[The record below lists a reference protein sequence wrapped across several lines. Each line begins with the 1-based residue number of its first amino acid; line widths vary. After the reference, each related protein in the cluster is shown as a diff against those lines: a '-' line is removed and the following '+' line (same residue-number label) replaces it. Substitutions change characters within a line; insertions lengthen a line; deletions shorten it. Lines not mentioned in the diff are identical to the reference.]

1 MSQNLLSNVFK
12 PRYVYDSV
20 SQTYATRLELV
31 NIDTLSAN
39 TVSAFTAAIGDSYGN
54 AYFGLN
60 SGNAYSTQLSNS
72 KMTAVGVGAGQASS
86 NSSNSVFL
94 GYEAGKSAVN
104 SSNTIAIGASTIGS
118 GSNNIYIGTQT
129 GTVSGGS
136 NIFIGQNIA
145 PTNPTSNMLLVGQGS
160 NYAITADMSVTP
172 PNVGLGTST
181 PSYTLDVN
189 GYASITGALGINS
202 SPYEYTFNLNGDMRA
217 SDGYGVF
224 TFSNDGEANSLT
236 TIDVTGTYSGGQATL
251 AVTGGFFSA
260 KGVTDNSGLTLELKK
275 GTFMVSAYQ
284 VDSTNPSITNYQGY
298 MGIALSALVQKP
310 VVGGDVTGLITA
322 NSGSSV
328 TIASNTTW
336 TITYFPSA

>member
-1 MSQNLLSNVFK
+1 
-12 PRYVYDSV
+12 
-20 SQTYATRLELV
+20 
-31 NIDTLSAN
+31 
-39 TVSAFTAAIGDSYGN
+39 
-54 AYFGLN
+54 
-60 SGNAYSTQLSNS
+60 
-72 KMTAVGVGAGQASS
+72 
-86 NSSNSVFL
+86 
-94 GYEAGKSAVN
+94 
-104 SSNTIAIGASTIGS
+104 
-118 GSNNIYIGTQT
+118 
-129 GTVSGGS
+129 
-136 NIFIGQNIA
+136 
-145 PTNPTSNMLLVGQGS
+145 
-160 NYAITADMSVTP
+160 
-172 PNVGLGTST
+172 
-181 PSYTLDVN
+181 
-189 GYASITGALGINS
+189 
-202 SPYEYTFNLNGDMRA
+202 MRA

-298 MGIALSALVQKP
+298 MGIALSAL
-310 VVGGDVTGLITA
+310 GDVTGLITA